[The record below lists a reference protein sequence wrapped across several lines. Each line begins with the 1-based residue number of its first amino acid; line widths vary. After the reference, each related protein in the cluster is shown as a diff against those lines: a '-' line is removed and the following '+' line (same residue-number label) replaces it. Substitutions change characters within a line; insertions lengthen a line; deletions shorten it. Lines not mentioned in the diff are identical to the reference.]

1 MLLSKTELA
10 FFSIIS
16 MKVIDPNIATSIIKT
31 LPRSFDATVDTSVT
45 LTEEGTNVIQTV
57 VPSAAYVSGNYTV
70 FECEF
75 LNIREDYIYF
85 MEIKQSSGTKF
96 FNIRTGEWSDTGSL
110 SVTTIYRDKIYATA
124 SNSEDY
130 SINTGEYII
139 NSDSDANEY
148 ITYDD

>member
-1 MLLSKTELA
+1 
-10 FFSIIS
+10 

-75 LNIREDYIYF
+75 LNIREDYLYF
-85 MEIKQSSGTKF
+85 MEINQSSDTKF
-96 FNIRTGEWSDTGSL
+96 FNIRTGKWSDTGNI
-110 SVTTIYRDKIYATA
+110 SVTNIYRDKIYATG
-124 SNSEDY
+124 SSVENH

-139 NSDSDANEY
+139 NIDSDSNEY

>member
-16 MKVIDPNIATSIIKT
+16 MKVINPNIATSIIKT
-31 LPRSFDATVDTSVT
+31 LPRSFDATVDTSVI
-45 LTEEGTNVIQTV
+45 LTEEGTNVKQTV

-75 LNIREDYIYF
+75 LNIREDYLYF
-85 MEIKQSSGTKF
+85 MEITQSSDTKF
-96 FNIRTGEWSDTGSL
+96 FNIRSGEWSDTGSV
-110 SVTTIYRDKIYATA
+110 SVTTIYRDKIYVTE
-124 SNSEDY
+124 STPEDH
-130 SINTGEYII
+130 SINTGEYVV
-139 NSDSDANEY
+139 NVDNDENEY